1 MTIEAGTFPRKHRSA
16 ATVGLC
22 RRAGRGILDWLEKRR
37 SRQALAE
44 LSEDQLRDI
53 GISRAEARKEVAKS
67 WFWN

>member
-1 MTIEAGTFPRKHRSA
+1 MTNDAEALFRKHRA
-16 ATVGLC
+16 AGIPGLC

-37 SRQALAE
+37 SRQTLAE

-67 WFWN
+67 WYWD